1 MRTFFALDKH
11 RHKIRALNS
20 CNVQWNK
27 KLLSPGDF
35 SIELDFSEW
44 STDFVY
50 IYKDGEDYLGVIQKY
65 SYSFN
70 VDGIKKVQIS
80 GVFIEA
86 LLNNIP
92 VMPFDYLR
100 QLDSISGI
108 VLYTPN
114 CEKPK
119 DYLTTLRKENLVS
132 MFIKGLDIDTGANRA
147 IHACRNIAQ
156 LALHE
161 YPKFLNACGISDAI
175 MPFDNIDTTY
185 ISEEDIEKLFDPQY
199 YTSPAD
205 DSDVVPDAVISD
217 SVGKVIYT
225 IPKGSTVYLGTQ
237 LYNWLNAEKW
247 VDPDIFPDLN
257 INPLSPTLRCS
268 FNIETGSITLKFSN
282 KATVI
287 TSPELSEGNNNIKS
301 ITYNQDITSE
311 PSAGIARSVYLRSAD
326 ETPEGENRYACIE
339 GIALRD
345 AYSKF
350 EELPLD
356 PIRLGKIEVYND
368 YLGNTFEDYIIE
380 KDAIQSVEESIYNF
394 NNANITMS
402 ITLEPLFDYNSNTAD
417 YFEVGKVIKVNGY
430 YRRIVER
437 REIIKD
443 GEEYLTFVLE
453 SSIKN
458 AFKKYYNATN
468 SSFDNGKTR

>member
-11 RHKIRALNS
+11 RHKIKALNS

-27 KLLSPGDF
+27 KLLAPGDF
-35 SIELDFSEW
+35 SIELDFEEW
-44 STDFVY
+44 SPDFVY
-50 IYKDGEDYLGVIQKY
+50 IYKDGEDYLGVIQRY
-65 SYSFN
+65 SYSFST
-70 VDGIKKVQIS
+70 DSKRKVQIS

-92 VMPFDYLR
+92 VMPYDYLR

-108 VLYTPN
+108 VLYTPG

-119 DYLTTLRKENLVS
+119 KYLTTLRKDNLVS
-132 MFIKGLDIDTGANRA
+132 MFIKGLELDTGANRA

-161 YPKFLNACGISDAI
+161 YPKFLNACNISDFI
-175 MPFDNIDTTY
+175 MPFDTIDTTY
-185 ISEEDIEKLFDPQY
+185 ITAEDIDKLFDPQY
-199 YTSPAD
+199 YTAPGD
-205 DSDVVPDAVISD
+205 DDDVVPDAIVSD
-217 SVGKVIYT
+217 DVGKIVYT
-225 IPKGSTVYLGTQ
+225 IPKGNTVYLGNQ

-247 VDPDIFPDLN
+247 VDPEVFPELN

-268 FNIETGSITLKFSN
+268 FDITTGKTTLKFSN
-282 KATVI
+282 KVKVI
-287 TSPELSEGNNNIKS
+287 TSPELSEEKGNIKS
-301 ITYNQDITSE
+301 ITYNQDITAE
-311 PSAGIARSVYLRSAD
+311 PSAGIARAVYLRAAD

-339 GIALRD
+339 GISLRD
-345 AYSKF
+345 AYSDF

-356 PIRLGKIEVYND
+356 PIRMGKVEIYND

-380 KDAIQSVEESIYNF
+380 NDAVQSVEDSITNF
-394 NNANITMS
+394 NNADITMS
-402 ITLEPLFDYNSNTAD
+402 ITLEPLFDYNSNIAD
-417 YFEVGKVIKVNGY
+417 YFEVGKVIKVNGH

-437 REIIKD
+437 REVAKD

-468 SSFDNGKTR
+468 SSFDSGKTR